1 MDRQDLIAG
10 LATTLRGCPAVRAAW
25 LGGSEAFGRSDAHS
39 DIDLVAVVPP
49 EAVGE
54 VFSALEAYLHGVAG
68 IRARYHVPAA
78 VTPDFT
84 QRFYQL
90 VDQPESLMIDVALMR
105 PDRLAIWL
113 DPVRHGL
120 PVVLLDPEGL
130 LVPVDDLRLPA
141 LFAERLEQIRARA
154 VMYGHIPG
162 KALVRGNLLEALDTW
177 SRFLVAPLVE
187 VLRAR
192 YCPRRQ
198 DFGMRYLP
206 LDLPPEVYARL
217 CALLLGADSATLG
230 AKIDEARGWLL
241 AELAQLER

>member
-1 MDRQDLIAG
+1 MDRDG
-10 LATTLRGCPAVRAAW
+10 LKSGLERVLRGCPAVRAAF

-49 EAVGE
+49 EDTDE
-54 VFSALEAYLHGVAG
+54 VFAALEAWLQAACG

-78 VTPDFT
+78 VTPDFN

-105 PDRLAIWL
+105 PDRLHIWL
-113 DPVRHGL
+113 DPARHGQ
-120 PVVLLDPEGL
+120 PVVLFDPDGL
-130 LVPVDDLRLPA
+130 LVPVDDLRLPT
-141 LFAERLEQIRARA
+141 LFAERLEQIRAKA
-154 VMYGHIPG
+154 VMFGHLPA
-162 KALVRGNLLEALDTW
+162 KALARGNLLEALDTW

-192 YCPRRQ
+192 CCPRRQ

-206 LDLPPEVYARL
+206 IDLPAEVYDRL
-217 CALLLGADSATLG
+217 VGLLLGADATTLG
-230 AKIDEARGWLL
+230 AKIDETRAWLL
-241 AELAQLER
+241 AELGNPQP